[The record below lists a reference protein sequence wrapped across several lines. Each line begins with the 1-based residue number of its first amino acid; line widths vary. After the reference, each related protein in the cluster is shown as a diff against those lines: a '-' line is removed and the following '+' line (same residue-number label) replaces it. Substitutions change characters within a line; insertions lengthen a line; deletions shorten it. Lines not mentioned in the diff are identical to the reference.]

1 MGIYEFVHC
10 PEASKALNLEISLV
24 IGSNASNTSALETA
38 QKSFNF
44 CIKFHEKLNVFKKN
58 AHLSPEPWKLG
69 FFFFCC
75 YLLCNFSEG
84 EQSLSR
90 LIFSITKKVLAACCD

>member
-10 PEASKALNLEISLV
+10 PEASKTLNLEISLV

-69 FFFFCC
+69 FFFF
-75 YLLCNFSEG
+75 LL
-84 EQSLSR
+84 LS
-90 LIFSITKKVLAACCD
+90 TM